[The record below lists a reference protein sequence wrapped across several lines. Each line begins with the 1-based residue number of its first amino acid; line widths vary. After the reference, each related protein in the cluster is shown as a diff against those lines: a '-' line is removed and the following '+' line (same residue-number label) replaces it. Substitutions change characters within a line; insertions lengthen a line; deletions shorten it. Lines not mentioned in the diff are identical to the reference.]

1 MYRLPVWG
9 GCGAQVICYGTI
21 PRDLCRAVSP
31 EARTGNRII
40 SGNDKR
46 EGVGMLTAD
55 PPVPY
60 IEIGARLGIPVGS
73 IGPTRRRCLDKIR
86 RHPAITALINA
97 EAQTGRR
104 DAGPGPVRP
113 QR

>member
-46 EGVGMLTAD
+46 EGVGMLTD
-55 PPVPY
+55 FC
-60 IEIGARLGIPVGS
+60 LGLRAV
-73 IGPTRRRCLDKIR
+73 CLTLYSS
-86 RHPAITALINA
+86 AST
-97 EAQTGRR
+97 
-104 DAGPGPVRP
+104 
-113 QR
+113 